1 MQETHKYQETL
12 HARVCFATSTPLWL
26 QLPSG
31 WGGGAFYWHVVSV
44 NLLAERR
51 FPITIVARVS
61 ACGRGSN

>member
-12 HARVCFATSTPLWL
+12 HAMICFATSTPSWL
-26 QLPSG
+26 QPPRK
-31 WGGGAFYWHVVSV
+31 GGGPAFYWRVVSV